1 MPVLHSYYLWRDRV
15 IGFVVAYLL
24 LRLTRNQVVKLLRK
38 VLNV

>member
-24 LRLTRNQVVKLLRK
+24 LRLTRNQVIKLLRK
-38 VLNV
+38 IFNV